1 MSLGRFFRRHLGIF
15 ASIDE
20 HCAAFAA
27 EMRRNSD
34 GRSLGRVSESRAGR
48 RRAAFAHA
56 SPVPL
61 PGGHRCADDLHR
73 VAAAG
78 HLRQWREGQHEEN
91 AQCWIGSTSSA
102 MAPNLST
109 NFIDREL
116 TALAERKAAA
126 A

>member
-1 MSLGRFFRRHLGIF
+1 MP
-15 ASIDE
+15 

-34 GRSLGRVSESRAGR
+34 GRSLGRMSESRAGR

-61 PGGHRCADDLHR
+61 PGGHRCAGDLRR

-91 AQCWIGSTSSA
+91 AQCRIGSTSSA
-102 MAPNLST
+102 MAPSPLY
-109 NFIDREL
+109 FIDREL
-116 TALAERKAAA
+116 TALAERKEAAA